1 MNIWSVCTPKI
12 NRMFP
17 TLMTVNIQ
25 SVHQSVSQF
34 ILLTRHTKATISSSC
49 CVLIPKLPSLWLN
62 EHLIPMLSSHP
73 QGTIIMAESNRYCH
87 SGLTSW
93 WCHPDGAIL
102 MVSWRWWQAACSWL
116 RRSFWPGQA
125 FQRNGKWARPF
136 YELWVELY
144 NKITDKLLWL
154 YFTMHHCV
162 LNCQIAL
169 QKAIHLAIHALI
181 MH

>member
-62 EHLIPMLSSHP
+62 ENLIPILYSHP
-73 QGTIIMAESNRYCH
+73 QVTIIMAESNRYCH

-93 WCHPDGAIL
+93 WCHLDGAIL
-102 MVSWRWWQAACSWL
+102 MVPWHIDGMPLVLDWEGLSDLDRL
-116 RRSFWPGQA
+116 FKGKGNGQERFA
-125 FQRNGKWARPF
+125 N
-136 YELWVELY
+136 YEWNY
-144 NKITDKLLWL
+144 TTK
-154 YFTMHHCV
+154 
-162 LNCQIAL
+162 
-169 QKAIHLAIHALI
+169 
-181 MH
+181 

>member
-34 ILLTRHTKATISSSC
+34 ILLTRHTKATISSPC

-93 WCHPDGAIL
+93 WCHPDGAIQ
-102 MVSWRWWQAACSWL
+102 MVPSRWCHGVDGMPLVLDWEGLSDL
-116 RRSFWPGQA
+116 VRLFKGKGNGQNR
-125 FQRNGKWARPF
+125 FTN
-136 YELWVELY
+136 YEW
-144 NKITDKLLWL
+144 N
-154 YFTMHHCV
+154 FTT
-162 LNCQIAL
+162 
-169 QKAIHLAIHALI
+169 K
-181 MH
+181 